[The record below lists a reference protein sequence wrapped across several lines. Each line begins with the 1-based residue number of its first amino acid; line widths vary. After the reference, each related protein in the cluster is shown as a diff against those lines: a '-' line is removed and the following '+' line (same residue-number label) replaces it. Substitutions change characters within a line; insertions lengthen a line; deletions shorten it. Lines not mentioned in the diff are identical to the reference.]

1 MEERKVLKEINLPSG
16 RKAVVYQG
24 TGEDFLTALE
34 IAQETGGGFKE
45 AILSLMEQL
54 VEIDGKRVTAEE
66 LKKLPLQ
73 DFAVLYTVFQT
84 TG

>member
-1 MEERKVLKEINLPSG
+1 MERKVLKEITLSKG
-16 RKAVVYQG
+16 RKATVYEG

-34 IAQETGGGFKE
+34 IAQASGGGFKE

-54 VEIDGKRVTAEE
+54 IEIDGRRVTAEE

-73 DFAVLYTVFQT
+73 DFAVLYAVFQQ

>member
-1 MEERKVLKEINLPSG
+1 MERQVLKEVTLSNG
-16 RKAVVYQG
+16 KKATVYQG

-34 IAQETGGGFKE
+34 VAQATGGGFKE

-54 VEIDGKRVTAEE
+54 IEIDGKRVTAEE

-73 DFAVLYTVFQT
+73 DFAMLYSVFQR

>member
-1 MEERKVLKEINLPSG
+1 MERKVIKEIELSDG
-16 RKAVVYQG
+16 RKATVYEG

-34 IAQETGGGFKE
+34 IAQSTGEGFKG
-45 AILSLMEQL
+45 AILTLMEQL
-54 VEIDGKRVTAEE
+54 IEIDGKKVNAQE

-73 DFAVLYTVFQT
+73 DFALLYTVFQK